1 MRFVEPQFP
10 LISKPNSVIRVKCW
24 ETYFQ
29 LRPFSAMLNVKAAGV
44 VLIKDTL
51 PWLWS
56 SAGES
61 WFNHTSILLLP
72 YFPFTYFAHPA
83 QLLFLQAARLILFM
97 SHGNRMNVSE
107 NWDTPNQMVIVH
119 IHLLRFALLLSRY
132 KDGFPSS

>member
-10 LISKPNSVIRVKCW
+10 LNIKPQPTVLSVIRVKCW

-29 LRPFSAMLNVKAAGV
+29 MRPFSAMLNVKAAGV

-83 QLLFLQAARLILFM
+83 LPPGSEIDFI
-97 SHGNRMNVSE
+97 HVSWQQDE
-107 NWDTPNQMVIVH
+107 CVRKLGHPQSNGYCAYTP
-119 IHLLRFALLLSRY
+119 FALCAATVSV
-132 KDGFPSS
+132 